1 MKNKSVKTPIKRK
14 KCLDAT
20 YCFIIL
26 PSITKF
32 VELACV
38 LTGKNLSSDRQKKSF
53 FSEENSEN
61 NKNVLVF
68 NTSDN
73 VIVQKYWKIC
83 LQLDLYHFLV
93 HFIGVCSA

>member
-1 MKNKSVKTPIKRK
+1 MLLIVLLYFRQ
-14 KCLDAT
+14 
-20 YCFIIL
+20 L
-26 PSITKF
+26 PSLLSLHAYSPEKISQATDK
-32 VELACV
+32 
-38 LTGKNLSSDRQKKSF
+38 KNPF
-53 FSEENSEN
+53 FSEENSE